1 MFTTYRHGS
10 IIVLVLK
17 TLQNYSVS
25 TRRQYKLRQLRLIAL
40 KKGLRTNRLRA
51 MWAFCRT
58 SVKGLYVFA
67 TC

>member
-10 IIVLVLK
+10 MIVLVLK
-17 TLQNYSVS
+17 ILQNYNVS

-40 KKGLRTNRLRA
+40 KKELRPNRLRA
-51 MWAFCRT
+51 MWAFCKT
-58 SVKGLYVFA
+58 SVKGIYVFA